1 LGRSKE
7 QGSELR
13 RLQVNRTEK
22 QEAVDVLTKDMEAL
36 SAVFAVDFRG
46 LKVGE
51 ATELRRKVRESGST
65 YRVVKNTLALRT
77 LKGTPLET
85 MAVHFHGMTGLA
97 YTSSDPVALAKVLN
111 DFAKE
116 VPVLVFKGGMV
127 SGKAVTPDQCK
138 QLATLPGK
146 DELTA
151 SLLYVLQATIQTF
164 LGVLQAPVR
173 DFMLVLKAAES
184 KAPAEPAKES
194 KPDEGKAES
203 KQTAEAAATESA
215 EPIKTA
221 EESSDHTEETK
232 D

>member
-1 LGRSKE
+1 
-7 QGSELR
+7 
-13 RLQVNRTEK
+13 VNRTEK

-51 ATELRRKVRESGST
+51 ATELRRKVRESGSS

-77 LKGTPLET
+77 LKGTPLEP
-85 MAVHFHGMTGLA
+85 MAVHFRGMTGLA

-111 DFAKE
+111 DFAKD
-116 VPVLVFKGGMV
+116 VPVLIFKGGMV

-151 SLLYVLQATIQTF
+151 KLLYVLQATIQSF

-184 KAPAEPAKES
+184 KAPARPAKES
-194 KPDEGKAES
+194 NAPDEVIAES
-203 KQTAEAAATESA
+203 KQTAEAAATERA
-215 EPIKTA
+215 EPAKTA
-221 EESSDHTEETK
+221 EESSDQTEETK